1 MASTKNTRKDKNGP
15 IRRMKTAIKK
25 LHELG
30 QFPGVEVATV
40 IRKQGKITT
49 YESIDRESWWPVL
62 EELVRVIKA
71 N

>member
-1 MASTKNTRKDKNGP
+1 
-15 IRRMKTAIKK
+15 MKTAIKK